1 MRIMV
6 PLDTSD
12 LSASA
17 IPQAE
22 ELARAMG
29 AELLLVTVLE
39 PRVQA
44 SLMQFA
50 EIEGA
55 QFAQVVEDHLRG
67 AAEGI
72 ADLAV
77 STEMLTADDAATALV
92 DRADRGDVDMIV
104 IASHGRSA
112 MQRWMMGSVSERV
125 VRGATVPVLVV
136 PAPWR
141 AIRRS

>member
-1 MRIMV
+1 MKIMV

-22 ELARAMG
+22 QLAAALG

-44 SLMQFA
+44 SLVEFA
-50 EIEGA
+50 EIERTR
-55 QFAQVVEDHLRG
+55 FVEVVEDHLQG
-67 AAEGI
+67 VAAAIGG
-72 ADLAV
+72 V
-77 STEMLTADDAATALV
+77 PVTTETLTADDAATALL
-92 DRADRGDVDMIV
+92 DRADRGDVDMVV

-125 VRGATVPVLVV
+125 VRGSTVPVLVV

-141 AIRRS
+141 AIHRD